1 MASPKQVPVADEP
14 DLADLTDELDEELR
28 AADGRVPGRRGR
40 ATRQRLLERT
50 AEMLETSSYR
60 DLKVVD
66 IARGAGTSPA
76 TFYQYFP
83 EVESAILVL
92 AEEMSL
98 EGAVLTAIVRE
109 GNWKGRHGY
118 ATAEALVDGFLRFWE
133 DHRSVMR
140 VVDLAT
146 VEGDQRFRNLRTR
159 LLNEVVVALADVIG
173 SLQKAGRHPTD
184 LDPLAPAGVLVAMLA
199 HVSSHRYGFEFW
211 GIRTDDTR
219 RSMARIV
226 FTTVTGQKPPTGA

>member
-1 MASPKQVPVADEP
+1 MATNTSDAPPVSDEP
-14 DLADLTDELDEELR
+14 GDEELR

-50 AEMLETSSYR
+50 AEMLQTTSYR
-60 DLKVVD
+60 DLKVVE

-92 AEEMSL
+92 AEEMAMQGS
-98 EGAVLTAIVRE
+98 VLTDIVRQ
-109 GNWKGRHGY
+109 GNWKGRNGY
-118 ATAEALVDGFLRFWE
+118 TTAEALVDGFMTFWE

-146 VEGDQRFRNLRTR
+146 VEGDQRFRNLRVR
-159 LLNEVVVALADVIG
+159 LLNEVVVALADVIAG
-173 SLQKAGRHPTD
+173 LQKAGRHPND

-199 HVSSHRYGFEFW
+199 HVAAHRYGFEFW
-211 GIRTDDTR
+211 GIRTGDTR
-219 RSMARIV
+219 KSMARIV
-226 FTTVTGQKPPTGA
+226 FTTVTGQKPPAT

>member
-1 MASPKQVPVADEP
+1 M
-14 DLADLTDELDEELR
+14 TDELDDDLR

-40 ATRQRLLERT
+40 ATRQRLLDRT
-50 AEMLETSSYR
+50 AQMLETSSYR

-66 IARGAGTSPA
+66 IARDAGTSPA

-92 AEEMSL
+92 AEAMAQEGSL
-98 EGAVLTAIVRE
+98 LTAIVRD
-109 GNWKGRHGY
+109 GNWKGRHGFDT
-118 ATAEALVDGFLRFWE
+118 ATRLVDGFLAFWE

-146 VEGDQRFRNLRTR
+146 VEGDQRFRNLRVR
-159 LLNEVVVALADVIG
+159 LLNEVVVALAEQIG
-173 SLQKAGRHPTD
+173 SLQKSGRQPTD
-184 LDPLAPAGVLVAMLA
+184 LDPLAPAGVVVAMLA

-226 FTTVTGQKPPTGA
+226 YTTVTGQKLPADA